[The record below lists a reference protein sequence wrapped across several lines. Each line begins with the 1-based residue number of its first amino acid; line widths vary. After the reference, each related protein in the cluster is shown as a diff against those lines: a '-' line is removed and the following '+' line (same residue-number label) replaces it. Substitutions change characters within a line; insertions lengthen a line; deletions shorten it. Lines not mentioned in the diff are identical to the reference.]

1 MAVQHFGVGDLVHA
15 DDLAGTWIIDRISS
29 GRALL
34 RRADDGRELSR
45 LVSDL
50 TLVRAA
56 TVATE
61 PVAKADDAAAGEE
74 SLF

>member
-1 MAVQHFGVGDLVHA
+1 MAAQHFGVGDLVHA
-15 DDLAGTWIIDRISS
+15 DDLAGTWIVDRISS

-50 TLVRAA
+50 TLVRTAA
-56 TVATE
+56 PTAG
-61 PVAKADDAAAGEE
+61 PVVEADDAAGEE